1 MNQPVKTG
9 DLMSEDRELLH
20 EMLDN
25 ALSGKG
31 AHVATKNLF
40 EGLDWKTAGTR
51 PEGAPHS
58 VYQLLNHLSYW
69 QDWVI
74 KWLDGGN
81 PSIPKHASGGWPAS
95 TSATSSKEW
104 KSAVRTF
111 RSGLARLARQSREAD
126 LLTRRG
132 KHTRLGMLQAIAS
145 HNSYH
150 AGQVVALRQMLG
162 KWPPPSG
169 GVTW

>member
-1 MNQPVKTG
+1 MRNP
-9 DLMSEDRELLH
+9 MSDNLKLIEKVI
-20 EMLDN
+20 DN

-31 AHVATKNLF
+31 AHVGTKNLF

-58 VYQLLNHLSYW
+58 IFQLLNHLTYW
-69 QDWVI
+69 QDWVV

-81 PSIPKHASGGWPAS
+81 PTVPKHASGGWPGKVSPAN
-95 TSATSSKEW
+95 AKEW
-104 KSAVRTF
+104 QGAVRDF

-126 LLTRRG
+126 ALTTRG
-132 KHTRLGMLQAIAS
+132 EHSRLGMVQSIAS

-150 AGQVVALRQMLG
+150 AGQIVVLRQMLG